1 MKILKKGK
9 YETQVEVKLLKK
21 EYQTKEKTKMK
32 DKKRWEYCVPLSY
45 LELNIIALARDVHT
59 VGNDRH
65 LAEEC
70 QLVLREKTWTLRMSY
85 YWSRWGGWWWVGLP
99 LASSSRKSL
108 RINFLKPQSFPW
120 TNLKSKSWKYNYNC
134 FCWCCHLYARW
145 LSIALVSS
153 LLALR
158 MLNLN
163 LARTSLL
170 LQETSRR

>member
-1 MKILKKGK
+1 MK
-9 YETQVEVKLLKK
+9 VLKK
-21 EYQTKEKTKMK
+21 EYQTKEKMKMK
-32 DKKRWEYCVPLSY
+32 DKKRWEYCAPLSY

-70 QLVLREKTWTLRMSY
+70 QLILREKAWTLRMSY
-85 YWSRWGGWWWVGLP
+85 CWSRWGGGWWRVDLP

-120 TNLKSKSWKYNYNC
+120 TNLKSKSGQYNYNC
-134 FCWCCHLYARW
+134 FCGFCHLYARW